1 MTPSPDTGMRTGVW
15 PPEEIEYL
23 GHCPLCHSTQRRVL
37 HSHLS
42 DQLFRCAPGEWTLNG
57 CPSCGTAY
65 LDPRPNPQS
74 IGKAYSQYFTH
85 GDTAALHGQ
94 AAQNMAQSASFSG
107 QVRQWVRAG
116 LNSYRNAHWHMALAP
131 TNAWGRWWVP
141 FLWPLRSLVHQ
152 QMRHLPRRLPRQGAR
167 LLDVGCGNGNF
178 LALAQAAGWVVE
190 GVDFDPLA
198 IAAARKKDL
207 KVHIGGLEQVGQHAG
222 GYDWISCSHVI
233 EHVHDP
239 VQWLQDM
246 HALLRQGGTLWLQTP
261 NIESWGHAHFGADW
275 RGLEPPR
282 HLVLFTLDGLCD
294 KLKALGFTTRTH
306 GLPALSTLSIHA
318 ASAALRSGTDA
329 TVTVP
334 LAKLLRMKYKL
345 SALLHS
351 CQRRRGEFI
360 TVLATRA
367 P

>member
-1 MTPSPDTGMRTGVW
+1 MGVW

-23 GHCPLCHSTQRRVL
+23 GHCPLCNSNQRRVL
-37 HSHLS
+37 HSHLT
-42 DQLFRCAPGEWTLNG
+42 DQLFRCAPGEWTLNS
-57 CPSCGTAY
+57 CQSCGTGY

-85 GDTAALHGQ
+85 GDAISSHVQ
-94 AAQNMAQSASFSG
+94 VKQNMAPSASLSG
-107 QVRQWVRAG
+107 RIRQWVRAG
-116 LNSYRNAHWHMALAP
+116 LNSYRNTHWHMALTP

-141 FLWPLRSLVHQ
+141 CLWPLRSLVHQ
-152 QMRHLPRRLPRQGAR
+152 QMRHLPRRLPREGAR

-198 IAAARKKDL
+198 VAAARKQGL
-207 KVHIGGLEQVGQHAG
+207 NVHIGGLEQVAQEAG

-239 VQWLQDM
+239 VQWLRDM
-246 HALLRQGGTLWLQTP
+246 YALLRPGGTLWLQTP
-261 NIESWGHAHFGADW
+261 NIESWGHSHFGPYW

-282 HLVLFTLDGLCD
+282 HLVIFSLNGLCD
-294 KLKALGFTTRTH
+294 KLKALGFTIKTH
-306 GLPALSTLSIHA
+306 SLPPLSTLSIHA
-318 ASAALRSGTDA
+318 ASSALRSGTDA
-329 TVTVP
+329 TATVSP
-334 LAKLLRMKYKL
+334 AKLLRMKYKL
-345 SALLHS
+345 PALLQGH
-351 CQRRRGEFI
+351 QLRRGEFI